1 MSRGVHVM
9 AADGV
14 LLAGVAEDGFLTD
27 LMAERIDEMPRPGDI
42 YLGRI
47 DRRVRDT
54 GSAYIDLGLER
65 PAYLQDSGEG
75 ARTNLIV
82 QVGRAARDDKS
93 VEVTRDIS
101 LPGTLLVYRPFGAG
115 IAVSRKLD
123 PDMAAR
129 WRPEPPGGWIV
140 RLAAAGATD
149 SDVAAEAL
157 RLAER
162 WRRIAEAANG
172 GEAPKLLYRA
182 PDVARRLILDTAE
195 IGEIRVDDRERQNAL
210 RTWLQAAAPSL
221 ADAVE
226 GDPLD
231 LVEEVPALLLAEA
244 PLSKGGSIVI
254 EPTRALT
261 AIDVN
266 AGGAA
271 DFFQVNREAA
281 HAIARQLRLR
291 NIGGIVVV
299 DFISMKRRDSRNAL
313 VDVFRTALA
322 GDPAHVRMSRAMSGL
337 GLIELARERRGLGL
351 AEVMGGI

>member
-1 MSRGVHVM
+1 MSRGVHVV

-14 LLAGVAEDGFLTD
+14 LFAGIVEDGVLTD
-27 LMAERIDEMPRPGDI
+27 LIAERIDEMPRPGDI

-47 DRRVRDT
+47 DRQIRDT
-54 GSAYIDLGLER
+54 GSAYVDLGLER
-65 PAYLQDSGEG
+65 PAYLRVAGEG
-75 ARTNLIV
+75 ARSEIIV
-82 QVGRAARDDKS
+82 QVARAERDDKS
-93 VEVTRDIS
+93 VEVTRDIA
-101 LPGTLLVYRPFGAG
+101 LPGTLLVFRPFGAG
-115 IAVSRKLD
+115 IAVSRRLD

-140 RLAAAGATD
+140 RQAAVGATD
-149 SDVAAEAL
+149 DDVAAEAS
-157 RLAER
+157 RLAQR
-162 WRRIAEAANG
+162 WRRIAQVADG
-172 GEAPKLLYRA
+172 GAAPKLLHRA
-182 PDVARRLILDTAE
+182 PDVAGRLILDSAD
-195 IGEIRVDDRERQNAL
+195 IDEIRVGDRDRRNAL
-210 RTWLQAAAPSL
+210 RTWLKTVAPSL
-221 ADAVE
+221 VDAVR

-231 LVEEVPALLLAEA
+231 LAEEAPALLQAEF

-281 HAIARQLRLR
+281 RAIARQLRLR

-299 DFISMKRRDSRNAL
+299 DFISMNRRDSRSAL
-313 VDVFRTALA
+313 VDAFRSALD
-322 GDPAHVRMSRAMSGL
+322 GDPAHIRMSRGMSGL

-351 AEVMGGI
+351 AEVMGGQ